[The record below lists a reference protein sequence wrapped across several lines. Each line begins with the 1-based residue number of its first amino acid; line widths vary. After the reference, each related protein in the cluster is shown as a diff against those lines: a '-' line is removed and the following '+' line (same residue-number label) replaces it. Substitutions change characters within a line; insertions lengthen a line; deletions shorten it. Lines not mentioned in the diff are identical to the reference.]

1 MWILLLFC
9 AFYTFELW
17 IYALITK
24 LLILASFKIM
34 NKDIHDKLGI
44 HIEGLQIILSVKD
57 MNASKAFYKD
67 ILGFNEVDWGTDDF
81 TSVNRENAGIYLCKG
96 AQGNPG
102 TWIWV
107 GFDGDILKL
116 HNDPTLRE

>member
-9 AFYTFELW
+9 TFYTFELW